1 MTLGSLFDG
10 SGGFPLAGALSGIRP
25 VWAAEVEPYPIAVTR
40 SRFPMM
46 QHIGSVTEVHGDKVQ
61 PVDVITFGSPC
72 QDLSVAGKRAG
83 IHDGQ
88 HSKLFFEAIRIIKEM
103 RAATNGR
110 YPTFAVWENVPG
122 AFSSNQGE
130 DFRCVLQEF
139 VEICG
144 NGTVPRPDKG
154 KWKSA
159 GEVVGDGYSV
169 AWRQLDA
176 QYWGVPQRRKRIY
189 LVADFAGGR
198 AGEILFEREGLRGH
212 PAPGR
217 ATGQGAAA
225 DAPGSTGGSRGIEF
239 LNPWDA
245 QTIRQYA
252 IDGVFPA
259 LGANSGGGQNSAGV
273 CFAQNQRDELRDLG
287 EKTGALA
294 AEQGMHQQNFIALK
308 CLNPWDCQ
316 SKRIYQPDGVYPT
329 LPAMDCGGANNQ
341 AVLYALDSMYSNSMK
356 SSNPHSGF
364 HEETIAKTL
373 QAGGVDPTCNQ
384 GGNVIVEP
392 IYTLQ
397 GNGIDRAETAGCN
410 GRGWREEVCY
420 TLNTIDRPE
429 ICFKAGQDAKA
440 RSLGESETVTPT
452 LGSEAGGNSVPAVC
466 YPQVARTLTAEADAS
481 PCIDRGQN
489 VVRYD
494 ARGNGDG
501 THCPTLTGGHENR
514 VTDYTAGCVLEH
526 PPVYS
531 VDCRNAKLDAE
542 KTHTLQAGQ
551 TPYKL
556 FSGKPPRKYNIRRL
570 TPTECC
576 RLQGFPDGWGVPD
589 HKDKLS
595 DEELV
600 FWQGVRDTCAAI
612 SGKPSKKYSEKALT
626 KWYNAL
632 HTDSAEYKM
641 WGNGIALPCAAFVL
655 GGVAEAL
662 MEGNQK

>member
-40 SRFPMM
+40 SRLPMM
-46 QHIGSVTEVHGDKVQ
+46 QHLGSVTEVHGDKVQ

-83 IHDGQ
+83 IHEGQ
-88 HSKLFFEAIRIIKEM
+88 RSNLFFEAIRIIKEM

-130 DFRCVLQEF
+130 DFRCVLEEF
-139 VEICG
+139 VKIRG
-144 NGTVPRPDKG
+144 GGYTVPRPDKG

-159 GEVVGDGYSV
+159 GEILGDGYSV

-189 LVADFAGGR
+189 LVADFADGR

-225 DAPGSTGGSRGIEF
+225 DAPGSTGGSRGIE
-239 LNPWDA
+239 
-245 QTIRQYA
+245 
-252 IDGVFPA
+252 
-259 LGANSGGGQNSAGV
+259 
-273 CFAQNQRDELRDLG
+273 
-287 EKTGALA
+287 
-294 AEQGMHQQNFIALK
+294 

-316 SKRIYQPDGVYPT
+316 SKRIYQPDGVCPT

-341 AVLYALDSMYSNSMK
+341 AVLYALDSMSSNSMK

-364 HEETIAKTL
+364 HEKTIAKTL

-420 TLNTIDRPE
+420 TLNTIDRPA
-429 ICFKAGQDAKA
+429 ICFKAGQGAKA

-466 YPQVARTLTAEADAS
+466 YPKVFHTLTALNAGNVESAQQPNCVCYPQVARTLTAEADAS

-489 VVRYD
+489 VVCYD
-494 ARGNGDG
+494 ARGNGNG
-501 THCPTLTGGHENR
+501 THCPTLTGDHENR
-514 VTDYTAGCVLEH
+514 VTDYTAVIVYRSQKFGEYAADGTASTMAARDFKSPRDLVVEH
-526 PPVYS
+526 PPAYG
-531 VDCRNAKLDAE
+531 VDCRNAVLDKE
-542 KTHTLQAGQ
+542 KTHTLQAKANGGQ
-551 TPYKL
+551 SLNCTPSVL
-556 FSGKPPRKYNIRRL
+556 TSGKPPRKYIIRRL
-570 TPTECC
+570 TPLECC
-576 RLQGFPDGWGVPD
+576 RLQGFPDGWGVPA
-589 HKDKLS
+589 HKDRLS
-595 DEELV
+595 DEELA
-600 FWQGVRDTCAAI
+600 FWQGVRDTCSLIA
-612 SGKPSKKYSEKALT
+612 GKPSKKYSAETLT

-662 MEGNQK
+662 MRGNQK

>member
-46 QHIGSVTEVHGDKVQ
+46 QHLGSVTEVHGDKVQ

-88 HSKLFFEAIRIIKEM
+88 RSNLFFEAIRIIKEM

-122 AFSSNQGE
+122 AFSSNQGD
-130 DFRCVLQEF
+130 DFRCILQEF

-176 QYWGVPQRRKRIY
+176 QYWGVPQHRKRIY

-198 AGEILFEREGLRGH
+198 AGEILFEREGMQGH
-212 PAPGR
+212 PAACGT
-217 ATGQGAAA
+217 TGQGAAA
-225 DAPGSTGGSRGIEF
+225 DAAGSAGRSRGLES
-239 LNPWDA
+239 LNPLDCQINRVYRSQKFGEYA
-245 QTIRQYA
+245 ADGTASTIA
-252 IDGVFPA
+252 A
-259 LGANSGGGQNSAGV
+259 
-273 CFAQNQRDELRDLG
+273 RDFKSPRDL
-287 EKTGALA
+287 
-294 AEQGMHQQNFIALK
+294 
-308 CLNPWDCQ
+308 
-316 SKRIYQPDGVYPT
+316 V
-329 LPAMDCGGANNQ
+329 
-341 AVLYALDSMYSNSMK
+341 V
-356 SSNPHSGF
+356 SSIRP
-364 HEETIAKTL
+364 
-373 QAGGVDPTCNQ
+373 P
-384 GGNVIVEP
+384 
-392 IYTLQ
+392 
-397 GNGIDRAETAGCN
+397 TAG
-410 GRGWREEVCY
+410 
-420 TLNTIDRPE
+420 
-429 ICFKAGQDAKA
+429 
-440 RSLGESETVTPT
+440 
-452 LGSEAGGNSVPAVC
+452 
-466 YPQVARTLTAEADAS
+466 
-481 PCIDRGQN
+481 
-489 VVRYD
+489 
-494 ARGNGDG
+494 
-501 THCPTLTGGHENR
+501 
-514 VTDYTAGCVLEH
+514 
-526 PPVYS
+526 

-551 TPYKL
+551 TPYVL
-556 FSGKPPRKYNIRRL
+556 FSGKPPRKYSIRRL
-570 TPTECC
+570 TPLECC
-576 RLQGFPDGWGVPD
+576 RLQGFPDGWGVPA